1 MTEQQSQ
8 DDYEI
13 SILDILVVLA
23 EDLRLIVLVP
33 LIVGLIA
40 LGVTF
45 VIPKTYQS
53 TAILQTSIPFSR

>member
-8 DDYEI
+8 DDCEI

-23 EDLRLIVLVP
+23 ENLRLIVLVP

-40 LGVTF
+40 LGATF

-53 TAILQTSIPFSR
+53 TAIPRTSILFSR